1 MGSNTLPLRERKH
14 AQTRITLL
22 RAAIDTLESRPL
34 SQLTVQELCDRALV
48 SEATFFNYFRSKS
61 DLLAY
66 YGQLWGVEAAWRD
79 RRGGRSGLAAIDA
92 LFDFAARGMQ
102 ERPGLWGEVI
112 AHQAQVC
119 NKVEPPALSRAERRA
134 AFPDLDDIESVPEQG
149 LQAVLMPHLEVAVRR
164 GELPPNTILPSALAL
179 LVAVFFGVPLT
190 LRATNLNGIGHL
202 YRQAL
207 GTLWAGLR
215 ARAERTGSAEPPA

>member
-1 MGSNTLPLRERKH
+1 MGDNTLPLRERKH
-14 AQTRITLL
+14 AQTRIALL
-22 RAAIDTLESRPL
+22 RAAMDTLESRPL
-34 SQLTVQELCDRALV
+34 SQLTVRELCDRALV

-61 DLLAY
+61 DLLVY
-66 YGQLWGVEAAWRD
+66 YSQLWGVEAAWRD
-79 RRGGRSGLAAIDA
+79 RRGGRSGLAGIDA

-102 ERPGLWGEVI
+102 EHPGLWGEVI
-112 AHQAQVC
+112 AHQAQAR

-164 GELPPNTILPSALAL
+164 GELPPNTILPAALAL
-179 LVAVFFGVPLT
+179 LVAIFFGVPLT
-190 LRATNLNGIGHL
+190 LRAANLNGIGHL

-215 ARAERTGSAEPPA
+215 TRAGHGRSAEPPA